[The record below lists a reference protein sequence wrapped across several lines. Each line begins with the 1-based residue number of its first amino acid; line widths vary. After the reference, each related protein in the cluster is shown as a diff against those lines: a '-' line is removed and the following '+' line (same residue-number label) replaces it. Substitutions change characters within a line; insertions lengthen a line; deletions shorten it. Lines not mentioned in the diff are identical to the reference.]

1 MPIGRIRDGCET
13 FIDVTHTLTHPRL
26 ARPGHRPAL
35 PLGTIRPTRVICS
48 ARASG
53 SIESWPWAIAR
64 LTSRCIAVIASAA
77 WAARHSRAFGHRV
90 VDSLPAGV
98 PEPGHSRPRRN
109 TAARPGD

>member
-26 ARPGHRPAL
+26 ARPGHRPAP

-48 ARASG
+48 ARTSG
-53 SIESWPWAIAR
+53 SIESWPRAIAR

-77 WAARHSRAFGHRV
+77 RGGPAQPAFGYRV
-90 VDSLPAGV
+90 VDSLHPLACRSPAAHAQ
-98 PEPGHSRPRRN
+98 EEYRS
-109 TAARPGD
+109 AAR